1 MVPEWVTGDL
11 LVVLAFC
18 FRKLLAHVFVTRN
31 AVAVSCALLCYR
43 SCPCVSPERELNLD
57 RTRSLLEVGPFNLLP
72 GYAAGMPGR
81 TLPVERVGSD
91 LNTRGYSDP
100 AGNDAMGTRVARFE
114 DPRFNIIP
122 HISRKLIQISTKHE
136 NPFVWWLAR
145 RDSFPLTEVLAGR
158 VLCVQASSASSERLL
173 SIQAAGLALTKKRLA
188 LKSNRVAQ
196 MITARGAITSGLLDH
211 Y

>member
-1 MVPEWVTGDL
+1 MHLAQKVVKNFRMVPEWVTGDL

-91 LNTRGYSDP
+91 LNTRGYLDP
-100 AGNDAMGTRVARFE
+100 AGNDATGTRVARF
-114 DPRFNIIP
+114 DTTRGWPPFIYPGTRRVYPVGPYPFN
-122 HISRKLIQISTKHE
+122 
-136 NPFVWWLAR
+136 
-145 RDSFPLTEVLAGR
+145 G
-158 VLCVQASSASSERLL
+158 
-173 SIQAAGLALTKKRLA
+173 
-188 LKSNRVAQ
+188 
-196 MITARGAITSGLLDH
+196 
-211 Y
+211 